1 MSQIVL
7 EHVGK
12 KYGKKCILQDISVT
26 FSSGKVYGLIGE
38 NGAGKTVLLRIIC
51 GLSSATEGTVLCD
64 GKQVGKDVEFLEN
77 CGVIIETPG
86 FLLNRTGFD
95 NLLYLDSLTHKPNV
109 EKVNHAMQICGLDPE
124 SRKKV
129 GTYSLGMRQRLGI
142 AQAIMDAPG
151 ILILDE
157 PTNGLDQQGIR
168 DVSRIIKDAKTN
180 KKLVIL
186 ASHHMEEIENLCD
199 EVFQIQEHKFV
210 KRPIREKSRA
220 EENSV

>member
-1 MSQIVL
+1 MNQIVL

-64 GKQVGKDVEFLEN
+64 GKQVGKDVEFLET
-77 CGVIIETPG
+77 CGVIIE
-86 FLLNRTGFD
+86 

-124 SRKKV
+124 SRKRV

-142 AQAIMDAPG
+142 AQAIMDDPD

-168 DVSRIIKDAKTN
+168 DVSQIIKDAKTS

-199 EVFQIQEHKFV
+199 EVFQIQDHKLV
-210 KRPIREKSRA
+210 KCDIYNR
-220 EENSV
+220 

>member
-12 KYGKKCILQDISVT
+12 KYGKKCILQDISGT

-77 CGVIIETPG
+77 CGVIIEAPG

-109 EKVNHAMQICGLDPE
+109 EKVSHAMQICGLDPE
-124 SRKKV
+124 SRKKM

-142 AQAIMDAPG
+142 AQAIIDDPG

-168 DVSRIIKDAKTN
+168 DVSQIIKDAKTS

-186 ASHHMEEIENLCD
+186 ASHHMEEIETLCD
-199 EVFQIQEHKFV
+199 EVFQIQDHKLV
-210 KRPIREKSRA
+210 KCDISNR
-220 EENSV
+220 

>member
-26 FSSGKVYGLIGE
+26 FSSRKVYGLIGE

-109 EKVNHAMQICGLDPE
+109 EKVSHAMQICGLEPE

-142 AQAIMDAPG
+142 AQAIIDDPG

-168 DVSRIIKDAKTN
+168 DVSQIIKDAKTS

-186 ASHHMEEIENLCD
+186 ASHHMEEIETLCD
-199 EVFQIQEHKFV
+199 EVFQIQDHKLV
-210 KRPIREKSRA
+210 KCDISNR
-220 EENSV
+220 